1 MKIMYNKFLII
12 STVVL
17 IIGGAYLYFSDNLNS
32 EIVPVA
38 YGSSLT
44 SSNILDEALSSI
56 GSQINSDISFLNTLV
71 SLKEIKIDT
80 VLFNNKNFNSLK
92 NNTVKIEPVVAGRS
106 NPFVSII
113 DQDIN
118 NNNNST
124 ADVITDQPTQI
135 TDKTVIL
142 NGTVSMT
149 NNVTDTYFEYGTTE
163 VLGSITTIVK
173 PSLVG
178 SFIKN
183 ISGLTPKTN
192 YFFKA
197 CAKINNIKSCGNL
210 VSFTTN

>member
-1 MKIMYNKFLII
+1 MKIMYNKFLIV
-12 STVVL
+12 STVAL
-17 IIGGAYLYFSDNLNS
+17 IIVGAYLYFSDNLNS

-44 SSNILDEALSSI
+44 SSNILDKALSSV
-56 GSQINSDISFLNTLV
+56 GNQINSDISFLNTLV

-106 NPFVSII
+106 NPFVSIV
-113 DQDIN
+113 DQDAN
-118 NNNNST
+118 DNTST
-124 ADVITDQPTQI
+124 SDVITDQPTQI
-135 TDKTVIL
+135 KDKTVIL

-163 VLGSITTIVK
+163 DLGSVTTVVK

-178 SFIKN
+178 SFIKT

-197 CAKINNIKSCGNL
+197 CAKINNIKSCGDL

>member
-44 SSNILDEALSSI
+44 SSNILDKALSSI